1 MDTILLDA
9 ITIAKLCY
17 GYATNALN
25 HEERLARYADGYII
39 ETEHSLGDY
48 YINLIE
54 SLQNDERRSLI
65 TITNE
70 KGGLNDSIHVLYEI
84 TPWGTEAWRQLDE
97 REFST
102 AYDYYTKGEVE
113 IFKRH

>member
-1 MDTILLDA
+1 METILLDP

-25 HEERLARYADGYII
+25 HENRLVRYADDTL
-39 ETEHSLGDY
+39 ETEYSLGDH
-48 YINLIE
+48 YINLVD

-70 KGGLNDSIHVLYEI
+70 KGGLNDI

-102 AYDYYTKGEVE
+102 AYDYYTKSEVVT
-113 IFKRH
+113 FKRR

>member
-1 MDTILLDA
+1 METILLDA

-25 HEERLARYADGYII
+25 HEERLVRYADDTL
-39 ETEHSLGDY
+39 ETEYSLGNY
-48 YINLIE
+48 YINLVE

-65 TITNE
+65 TIANE

-97 REFST
+97 REFSA
-102 AYDYYTKGEVE
+102 AYDYYTKSEVVA
-113 IFKRH
+113 FKKR